1 MDCLQKNGVEIGFF
15 GVFFLDCL
23 EKGCGDWVFWT
34 DFLKGCRDLWIDL
47 KKGCRDWFC
56 GLP

>member
-1 MDCLQKNGVEIGFF
+1 MVLWTDFKKRVWRLV
-15 GVFFLDCL
+15 VVFLDCL

-34 DFLKGCRDLWIDL
+34 DFLKGCRDLWIGL